1 METFIQKRTE
11 RHGEMKDAF
20 IAMVIMLPFLFFIV
34 WMWGWSVGY
43 RDAKI
48 EDRKDKANCGQ
59 NGGAKCGSIGLS
71 RVLSLGQ
78 LSVKKK
84 DGLM

>member
-1 METFIQKRTE
+1 
-11 RHGEMKDAF
+11 MKDAF

-48 EDRKDKANCGQ
+48 EDRKDKANG
-59 NGGAKCGSIGLS
+59 GSI
-71 RVLSLGQ
+71 SLGWGLTIGQ
-78 LSVKKK
+78 MSVKKK
-84 DGLM
+84 GGVK

>member
-1 METFIQKRTE
+1 
-11 RHGEMKDAF
+11 MKDAF

-48 EDRKDKANCGQ
+48 EDRKTKANL
-59 NGGAKCGSIGLS
+59 GSICLW
-71 RVLSLGQ
+71 RVITLGQ

-84 DGLM
+84 GGVR

>member
-1 METFIQKRTE
+1 
-11 RHGEMKDAF
+11 MKDAF

-43 RDAKI
+43 RDAKV
-48 EDRKDKANCGQ
+48 EDRKDKANG
-59 NGGAKCGSIGLS
+59 GSICLW
-71 RVLSLGQ
+71 RVITLGQ

-84 DGLM
+84 GGVR